1 MAYQYYSWKEFE
13 KDIPK
18 IVKLIKKK
26 KLKFDNIY
34 GIPRGGLCL
43 AVCLSHY
50 LGVPLADK
58 IKSNTLIVDDVSDT
72 GETLLKYRKFNNP
85 TVAVFCCPKTKFI
98 PDVWI
103 RQKGNKWIVFPWEKK

>member
-1 MAYQYYSWKEFE
+1 MYQYYSWKEFE

-18 IVKLIKKK
+18 IVKLIKRK
-26 KLKFDNIY
+26 KLKFDNIF

-43 AVCLSHY
+43 AVCLSHH

-58 IKSNTLIVDDVSDT
+58 IKPNTLIVDDISDT
-72 GETLLKYRKFNNP
+72 GETLSKYRKYNNP
-85 TVAVFCCPKTKFI
+85 TATIFCHPKTKLT

-103 RQKGNKWIVFPWEKK
+103 RKKENKWIVFPWEQK